1 MEEFLAKA
9 GCPVLGFCGYSG
21 SGKTTLLEKLTVA
34 LAGNGLAVGYLKHDA
49 HKFEIDRKGKDTDRL
64 FNAGVTALAI
74 TSSGQSAAR
83 FKSPELGGG
92 AGGNLFG
99 ECDIVLVEG
108 YKNSPWAKLWVH
120 PYGGPSTPLR
130 TGGTGE
136 MPELDNLVGQVGG
149 ATGFKHDDLQSI
161 TDFVT
166 GWLKKKVAEKPLYG
180 GLLIGGKS
188 VRMGSP
194 KSLLKLGDE
203 TFAEKQYRLLR
214 DSCHELFL
222 LGSGALPES
231 LRDAP
236 RIADPPGI
244 EGPVAGLVSAGRFA
258 PSADWLILAVDMPN
272 IERSHI
278 DRLIAGRKPGFR
290 CVIAQ
295 NPESEKS
302 DPLCALYSSQLLRAV
317 DARREGELSVRR
329 LLKRLGVEPTEGLL
343 DASALK
349 NVNSPDELD

>member
-1 MEEFLAKA
+1 MEKLLAKA

-34 LAGNGLAVGYLKHDA
+34 LVDNGLAVGYLKHDA

-74 TSSGQSAAR
+74 TSSEQSAAR
-83 FKSPELGGG
+83 FKSPGLGGG
-92 AGGNLFG
+92 AGENLFA

-108 YKNSPWAKLWVH
+108 YKNAPWEKLWLH
-120 PYGGPSTPLR
+120 PYDGA
-130 TGGTGE
+130 TGE

-149 ATGFKHDDLQSI
+149 DFALKHDDFPSI
-161 TDFVT
+161 TEFVT
-166 GWLKKKVAEKPLYG
+166 GWLEKKVAEKPLYG

-203 TFAEKQYRLLR
+203 TFAEKQYRLLK
-214 DSCHELFL
+214 DSSQELFL
-222 LGSGALPES
+222 LGSGALPEP

-244 EGPVAGLVSAGRFA
+244 EGPVAGLISAGRFA

-278 DRLIAGRKPGFR
+278 DKLIAGRKPGFR
-290 CVIAQ
+290 CVLAQ

-302 DPLCALYSSQLLRAV
+302 DPLCALYSSQLLRSV

-329 LLKRLGVEPTEGLL
+329 LLKRLGVKPTEGLL
-343 DASALK
+343 DALALK